1 MMVFWSSGS
10 RVVVTYCYWGFVRP
24 QHLGS
29 RTSLSKP
36 GVPWVSLV
44 IEPSEA
50 LNPLSH
56 TWINGA
62 SELCTVMDG
71 LPTLHWGI
79 VNTQPWALEV
89 IFFTHNLPIS
99 QKRCECIVCW
109 TAVNSLNSFK
119 DFVAVL
125 WFGISSVES
134 SFPRGGWGIP
144 RPFPTAATMNL
155 APKGTLRAG
164 QHPAFQK
171 SRLCGLNLSHHHFHI
186 RLFTQ

>member
-109 TAVNSLNSFK
+109 TLWTPWTLSRILWLCSDLASVAWRVVSPEGAEGFQGPSLQQQ
-119 DFVAVL
+119 L
-125 WFGISSVES
+125 WI
-134 SFPRGGWGIP
+134 
-144 RPFPTAATMNL
+144 
-155 APKGTLRAG
+155 LRQKALSG
-164 QHPAFQK
+164 QGSTQL
-171 SRLCGLNLSHHHFHI
+171 SR
-186 RLFTQ
+186 RADYVD